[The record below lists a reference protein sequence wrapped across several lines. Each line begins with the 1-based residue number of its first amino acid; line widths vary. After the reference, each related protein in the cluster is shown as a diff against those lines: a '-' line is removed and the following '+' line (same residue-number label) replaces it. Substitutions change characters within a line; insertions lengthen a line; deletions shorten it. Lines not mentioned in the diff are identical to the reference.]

1 MQIEFYQPKNDTLK
15 QFIQGYY
22 FIAPNRTT
30 KPFQYLT
37 FPNNFFIVSAN
48 LGAHV
53 ELGEDCITV
62 SHSGEDTVCADF
74 VTRYT
79 SPIEVRYKDVVPE
92 VTIYFKPAGINHF
105 VSEAHLLFKQGSAL
119 SFNPY
124 PDYYPAMKSILT
136 MQDRSCQMD
145 ALEQYWL
152 SKFVKKEMHRIEA
165 ILFDM
170 ESDITISSIAS
181 KYNLS
186 RQHFNVLFFK
196 NIGKTPSEYRKI
208 QRFRAAVSNKKGSEN
223 LTQLTYDNLFYD
235 QSHMIKDFKKL
246 TKIKP
251 NSFFRDAE
259 TTKENVWL
267 FI

>member
-1 MQIEFYQPKNDTLK
+1 MQIEFYQPKNELLK
-15 QFIQGYY
+15 QFIKGYY
-22 FIAPNRTT
+22 FIVPNHTT

-48 LGAHV
+48 LGTHV
-53 ELGEDCITV
+53 ELGENSIIV
-62 SHSGEDTVCADF
+62 SNSGEDNVCADF

-79 SPIEVRYKDVVPE
+79 SPIEVRYKDIVPE

-105 VSEAHLLFKQGSAL
+105 ISEAHQLFKQGNAV

-124 PDYYPAMKSILT
+124 PDYYPVMKSILT
-136 MQDRSCQMD
+136 MQERSYQID

-152 SKFVKKEMHRIEA
+152 SKFVKKDMHRIEA
-165 ILFDM
+165 ILSDM
-170 ESDITISSIAS
+170 ESDMSISSIAS
-181 KYNLS
+181 KHNLS

-196 NIGKTPSEYRKI
+196 NIGKVPSEYRKI
-208 QRFRAAVSNKKGSEN
+208 QRFRAAVSNKKVSEN
-223 LTQLTYDNLFYD
+223 LTELTYANLFYD

-251 NSFFRDAE
+251 NSFFKNVD
-259 TTKENVWL
+259 TSKENVWL